1 MYYTNK
7 KAYNNSKKLDFSQ
20 KTSYYIYNFFKKNKK
35 NVFLKI
41 NYDIINIK

>member
-1 MYYTNK
+1 MYYKNK

-41 NYDIINIK
+41 SYDIINIK